1 MSETIKLS
9 PEMLI
14 SQAAQLSTLSND
26 FNNLFDSVVS
36 ELNTIN
42 GNWSKN
48 LANNFAGKIIS
59 AQNGFRSVVDALN
72 NGSEAARI
80 CAESFENID
89 DVLAKMMSGG
99 GSNGSAGA
107 TSSIIP
113 SNIDSIE
120 DVFDLI
126 DEQYNKLPSSVRENI
141 KSCAKNWFG
150 SGVSAYEITH
160 QLFDKDFEGAIEKFC
175 KDIADKAGDGIS
187 EIVFSDGSP
196 DFELGFDQ
204 KLYGKYI
211 IN

>member
-1 MSETIKLS
+1 
-9 PEMLI
+9 
-14 SQAAQLSTLSND
+14 
-26 FNNLFDSVVS
+26 
-36 ELNTIN
+36 
-42 GNWSKN
+42 
-48 LANNFAGKIIS
+48 
-59 AQNGFRSVVDALN
+59 
-72 NGSEAARI
+72 
-80 CAESFENID
+80 
-89 DVLAKMMSGG
+89 MMSGG
-99 GSNGSAGA
+99 GSDGSARA

-113 SNIDSIE
+113 GNIDSIE

-204 KLYGKYI
+204 KLYGNILSIQYGMELKLQKNSLI
-211 IN
+211 IRQWKILFR